1 VGIGSDCV
9 VKDENMLANDDH
21 ALMHPPDYSLRVFFT
36 SNVLKSAEMVV
47 MGSGCNIN
55 FRVKWFHFLQLG
67 PKRIHTVR
75 TRGGNKKFRALRLD
89 QGNFSWG
96 SECKFV
102 WLQIWSWSL
111 YK

>member
-1 VGIGSDCV
+1 VGIGSGCV

-21 ALMHPPDYSLRVFFT
+21 ALMHPPDYSLRVFIT

-47 MGSGCNIN
+47 IDNGCNIH
-55 FRVKWFHFLQLG
+55 FCVKWFQFLQLG

-96 SECKFV
+96 SECEFV
-102 WLQIWSWSL
+102 WLQI
-111 YK
+111 